1 MSNNNL
7 EQFDDGSLSN
17 YYDQD
22 FSKSSRKI
30 SLTLDSLNKKLD
42 KKRFDNNGK
51 IQLPNLKS
59 MYEMKNHYDPLSV
72 RISNS
77 NNYIHQNSSGD
88 ETVPINF
95 EYLNKN
101 EKLDSSYLDFTNY
114 GPNELEITSD
124 KEAEKEEF
132 DLETKCRNLQNELID
147 TRKRLNDLFSE
158 NFNLKSTTTN
168 FKLYIE
174 KLTRQNL
181 ELKNQINELEED
193 KKTWLSDKIEIEKKF
208 KTALLIMIVMIC
220 LIIMLVIKV
229 GALVI

>member
-30 SLTLDSLNKKLD
+30 SLKLDSLNKK
-42 KKRFDNNGK
+42 RYNNNGK

-88 ETVPINF
+88 ETVPIKF

-124 KEAEKEEF
+124 KEAEEEEF
-132 DLETKCRNLQNELID
+132 DLETKCRNLQNDLID